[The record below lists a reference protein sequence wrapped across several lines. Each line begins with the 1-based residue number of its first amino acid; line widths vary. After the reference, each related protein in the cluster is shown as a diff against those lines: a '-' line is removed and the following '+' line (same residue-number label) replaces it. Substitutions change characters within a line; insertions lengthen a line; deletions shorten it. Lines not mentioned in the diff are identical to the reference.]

1 LTFCFSTIAQ
11 SLADLD
17 QAIDDIQKRMQ
28 GFDLEYK
35 ADSSLRVLIQSYK
48 NFKTGVK
55 ALELGYVVKIP

>member
-1 LTFCFSTIAQ
+1 
-11 SLADLD
+11 
-17 QAIDDIQKRMQ
+17 MQ
-28 GFDLEYK
+28 GFDPAYK